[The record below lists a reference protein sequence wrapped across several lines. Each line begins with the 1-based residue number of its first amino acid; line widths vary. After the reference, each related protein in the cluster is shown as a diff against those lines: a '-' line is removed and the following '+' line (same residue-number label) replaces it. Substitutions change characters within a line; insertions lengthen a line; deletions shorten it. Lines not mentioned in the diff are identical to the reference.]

1 MAVFGGTFD
10 PFHRTHEW
18 LCQTVLASADV
29 RQLRLVPC
37 QLPAL
42 KAAAQASPEDR
53 LGMLQAWL
61 QTQQGGDRMVVDRR
75 ELDRSGP
82 SYSRDTLAALQ
93 QEFPTW
99 RRVFVMGAD
108 AFASLARW
116 DGVDEL
122 IQSTH
127 FWVFPRGKEAISVPE
142 LPLQQVA
149 QLSEL
154 DLGGGCWLAGPATGS
169 ELSSTSLRRGQLDWQ
184 AALPA
189 PVYHYI
195 KTAGLY
201 RPSFH

>member
-18 LCQTVLASADV
+18 LCQAVLANTDV
-29 RQLRLVPC
+29 SQLRLVPC

-53 LGMLQAWL
+53 LGMLHAWAK
-61 QTQQGGDRMVVDRR
+61 TQQAGDRLVIDRR
-75 ELDRSGP
+75 ELDRPGP

-116 DGVDEL
+116 DGVDDL
-122 IQSTH
+122 IRSTH
-127 FWVFPRGKEAISVPE
+127 FWVFPRGNEPIIVPE
-142 LPLQQVA
+142 LPLQQVQ
-149 QLSEL
+149 QLSDL
-154 DLGGGCWLAGPATGS
+154 DLAGGCWLAGPATGS
-169 ELSSTSLRRGQLDWQ
+169 ELSSTSLRRGEMDWQ
-184 AALPA
+184 AELPE

>member
-18 LCQTVLASADV
+18 LCQTVLANTEVS
-29 RQLRLVPC
+29 QLRLVPC

-53 LGMLQAWL
+53 LGMLQAWA
-61 QTQQGGDRMVVDRR
+61 QTQGEAERLVIDRR
-75 ELDRSGP
+75 ELDRPGP
-82 SYSRDTLAALQ
+82 SYSRDTLTALQ
-93 QEFPTW
+93 HEFPGW

-122 IQSTH
+122 IRCTH
-127 FWVFPRGKEAISVPE
+127 FWVFPRGNEPISVPD
-142 LPLQQVA
+142 LPLRQVK
-149 QLSEL
+149 QLSDL
-154 DLGGGCWLAGPATGS
+154 DLDGGGWLAGPATGS
-169 ELSSTSLRRGQLDWQ
+169 ELSSTSLRRGRLDWQ
-184 AALPA
+184 AELPA

>member
-18 LCQTVLASADV
+18 LCQTVLADTEVS
-29 RQLRLVPC
+29 QLRLVPC

-42 KAAAQASPEDR
+42 KEAAQASPEDR
-53 LGMLQAWL
+53 LAMLQSWA
-61 QTQQGGDRMVVDRR
+61 QTQSQGDRLMIDQR
-75 ELDRSGP
+75 ELHRPGP

-93 QEFPTW
+93 DEFPTW

-116 DGVDEL
+116 DGIDEL
-122 IQSTH
+122 IGCTH
-127 FWVFPRGKEAISVPE
+127 FWVFPRGKEPITVPD
-142 LPLQQVA
+142 LPLRQVEH
-149 QLSEL
+149 LSDL
-154 DLGGGCWLAGPATGS
+154 DLSGGRWLAGPATGS
-169 ELSSTSLRRGQLDWQ
+169 ELSSTSLRRGDVDWQ
-184 AALPA
+184 AELPA

-201 RPSFH
+201 PSSFH